1 MKLKNIINTLSIAA
15 VALIVTACQDTD
27 AQIEI
32 TDVDAPQLVST
43 SLTEEKP
50 IFFGETTIKVAFDK
64 NIGFATKNAN
74 QITINGGNNAIA
86 NNNSSATV
94 VSGSKKV
101 KVKTTNVSNTAEDER
116 ESKAKKLIKAILTN
130 LASNLIW
137 YILSALFGAAIS
149 YFVLKLGG

>member
-1 MKLKNIINTLSIAA
+1 MAILA
-15 VALIVTACQDTD
+15 TACQDTD

-74 QITINGGNNAIA
+74 QITINGAAVDKAWVAGASKELTVTKTLDFCNRLC
-86 NNNSSATV
+86 SAH
-94 VSGSKKV
+94 SC
-101 KVKTTNVSNTAEDER
+101 
-116 ESKAKKLIKAILTN
+116 
-130 LASNLIW
+130 W
-137 YILSALFGAAIS
+137 FGYWS
-149 YFVLKLGG
+149 PRQGL